1 MKISVDNKPTYIT
14 VADLVEGEAFIQRD
28 VYGNET
34 IYIYAVDDD
43 LHSDVVL
50 LQVTSNG
57 LIARSFPKE
66 MVLDWQI
73 QPLEI
78 TGISFA
84 PSTCHKNW

>member
-1 MKISVDNKPTYIT
+1 MKITLDNKRTSIDF
-14 VADLVEGEAFIQRD
+14 VELVEGEAFIYRD

-57 LIARSFPKE
+57 LITRSVPKE
-66 MVLDWQI
+66 LVLDWQV

>member
-1 MKISVDNKPTYIT
+1 MKISVDNKLICISI
-14 VADLVEGEAFIQRD
+14 ADLVEGEAFIYRD
-28 VYGNET
+28 VHGNES
-34 IYIYAVDDD
+34 IYIFAVDDD

-50 LQVTSNG
+50 LHVTSNG
-57 LIARSFPKE
+57 LITRSFPKE
-66 MVLDWQI
+66 LVLDWQV